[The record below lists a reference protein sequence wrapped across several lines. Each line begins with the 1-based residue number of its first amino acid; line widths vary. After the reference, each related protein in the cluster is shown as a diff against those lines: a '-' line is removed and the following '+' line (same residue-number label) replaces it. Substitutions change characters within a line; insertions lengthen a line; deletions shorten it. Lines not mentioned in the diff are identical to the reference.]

1 MISRRGFLA
10 AAGSCAAHLAMLG
23 SASPLAAR
31 ALLGSAGVGGATA
44 RGVVAREPW
53 GRLEVVADGVWAL
66 ISTPL
71 EDRTTL
77 CNGGIVAGRSG
88 VLLVEAVASPQGAA
102 WLARQ
107 ARALTGRWPD
117 AVVLSHHHGD
127 HVGGLAGLARV
138 EWGGG
143 RPAAPPRVRAT
154 ASVVD
159 RLRATDRTR
168 AGEGNAVDP
177 MRSLLLDSPHLIPPE
192 APVEVDL
199 GDRTVRLVPRDG
211 HTASDV
217 TVELD
222 DPPVVFCGDLVWN
235 RMVPNYMDAVPSRL
249 SAAVRGLLRDDPR
262 TVTVPGH
269 GPLADASDLALY
281 RVLIDH
287 LEEAGRG
294 AHARGWS
301 AEEAATRYRL
311 PEAVAEWT
319 LFSPRYPEVA
329 IGAWLRELQR

>member
-1 MISRRGFLA
+1 MSSGISRRRFLA
-10 AAGSCAAHLAMLG
+10 AAGSCAGHL
-23 SASPLAAR
+23 
-31 ALLGSAGVGGATA
+31 ALLGAASPALA
-44 RGVVAREPW
+44 RAVFAVPPGRQDRVVAREPW

-88 VLLVEAVASPQGAA
+88 VVLVEALASPEGAA

-127 HVGGLAGLARV
+127 HTGGLAGLTPD
-138 EWGGG
+138 E
-143 RPAAPPRVRAT
+143 AAASTPRVRT
-154 ASVVD
+154 TRPIRD
-159 RLRATDRTR
+159 RVLDTDRSR
-168 AGEGNAVDP
+168 ASSGTTIDPRRAAFLEGAEILAVDATT
-177 MRSLLLDSPHLIPPE
+177 RL
-192 APVEVDL
+192 DL
-199 GDRTVRLVPRDG
+199 GDRSVSLVPREG

-217 TVELD
+217 TVEFD

-235 RMVPNYMDAVPSRL
+235 RMVPNYVDAVPSRL
-249 SAAVRGLLRDDPR
+249 SAAVRALRREDPR

-281 RVLIDH
+281 VELLDH
-287 LEEAGRG
+287 LEEAGRR
-294 AHARGWS
+294 AHREGWS
-301 AEEAATRYRL
+301 AAEAAARYRL

-329 IGAWLRELQR
+329 IAAWIRELQS